1 MKKVISIVLMVCVCI
16 SLTGCDIKANSM
28 EDINI
33 YTTNYPTEYI
43 TQRLYGDHATVSS
56 IYPNGVNINEY
67 KLTKKQI
74 DDYSKGDLYIFNG
87 LSETEKGYVTSFRKK
102 NNNLKIIDTTLYME
116 YENDISELWLD
127 PSNFLMMAQNIKKGF
142 KEYINNYYLNE
153 DINNNY
159 TDLKLETSNLDA
171 KIKQTIKNASNPVIV
186 TSSSMFKYLEKYGLT
201 VYSLEEN
208 DSLTDKTIQD
218 VKKLIKNKEISYII
232 VKEDEEVNDT
242 IKSLIDNTDIKTLE
256 WHTLSNITE
265 TQKNE
270 SQDYFTLMNENIDI
284 LKEELY

>member
-1 MKKVISIVLMVCVCI
+1 MKKVISIVFIMCLSI
-16 SLTGCDIKANSM
+16 LLTGCDIKANNM

-43 TQRLYGDHATVSS
+43 TQRLYGDHATVNS

-67 KLTKKQI
+67 KLTKKQV

-87 LSETEKGYVTSFRKK
+87 LSETEKGYVTSFREK
-102 NNNLKIIDTTLYME
+102 NNKLKIIDTTLYME
-116 YENDISELWLD
+116 YENDITELWLD

-159 TDLKLETSNLDA
+159 TDLKLEVSNLDA
-171 KIKQTIKNASNPVIV
+171 NIKQTVKNASNPVIV
-186 TSSSMFKYLEKYGLT
+186 TSSNMFKYLEKYGLT

-208 DSLTDKTIQD
+208 DSLTDKTIAD
-218 VKKLIKNKEISYII
+218 VQNLIKNKEINYII
-232 VKEDEEVNDT
+232 IKDDEEVSNT
-242 IKSLIDNTDIKTLE
+242 INNLIDNTNIKVLK

-265 TQKNE
+265 TEKNE

>member
-1 MKKVISIVLMVCVCI
+1 MKKVISIVLMVCTFI
-16 SLTGCDIKANSM
+16 SLTGCDIKANNM

-43 TQRLYGDHATVSS
+43 TQRLYGEHATVSS
-56 IYPNGVNINEY
+56 IYPNGVNIDEY

-74 DDYSKGDLYIFNG
+74 DDYSKSDLYIFNG
-87 LSETEKGYVTSFRKK
+87 LSETEKGYVTSFRER
-102 NNNLKIIDTTLYME
+102 NNKLKIIDTTLYME

-159 TDLKLETSNLDA
+159 TDLKLEASNLDA
-171 KIKQTIKNASNPVIV
+171 KIKQTVKNASNPVIV
-186 TSSSMFKYLEKYGLT
+186 TSSNMFKYLEKYGLT

-208 DSLTDKTIQD
+208 DTLTDKTIKD
-218 VKKLIKNKEISYII
+218 VEKLIKNKEISYII

-242 IKSLIDNTDIKTLE
+242 IKNLIDNTDIKTLE

-265 TQKNE
+265 SEKNE
-270 SQDYFTLMNENIDI
+270 GQDYFTLMNENIDI

>member
-74 DDYSKGDLYIFNG
+74 DDYSKCNLYIFNG

>member
-74 DDYSKGDLYIFNG
+74 DDYSKGNLYIFNG

-171 KIKQTIKNASNPVIV
+171 KIKQIVKNASNPVLV

>member
-186 TSSSMFKYLEKYGLT
+186 TASSMFKYLEKYGLT

>member
-242 IKSLIDNTDIKTLE
+242 IKSLIDNTDIKT
-256 WHTLSNITE
+256 
-265 TQKNE
+265 
-270 SQDYFTLMNENIDI
+270 
-284 LKEELY
+284 

>member
-74 DDYSKGDLYIFNG
+74 DDYSKGNLYIFNG

>member
-74 DDYSKGDLYIFNG
+74 YDYSKGNLYIFNG

>member
-16 SLTGCDIKANSM
+16 SLAGCDIKANSM